1 MDVLE
6 AIRTRRSV
14 RKYRDIPVE
23 WEKVGLI
30 LDSGR
35 LAPSAG
41 NIQNWKFIVI
51 TDRNTRHQISE
62 ACLEQQW
69 MAKAPVHIVI
79 VAEPEKARRFYGLRG
94 EKLYTIQNCAAATEN
109 MILAA
114 HSLGL
119 GTCWIGAFDEERIKE
134 IVPMPDF
141 VRPQSI
147 ITVGYP
153 DEIVPTPVKYTLEN
167 IMFFRSYG

>member
-30 LDSGR
+30 LDAGR
-35 LAPSAG
+35 LAPSSG
-41 NIQNWKFIVI
+41 NLQNWKFIVI
-51 TDRNTRHQISE
+51 TDKNARHQISE

-79 VAEPEKARRFYGLRG
+79 VAEPETARPESGGDLGPADRH
-94 EKLYTIQNCAAATEN
+94 EKGPA
-109 MILAA
+109 
-114 HSLGL
+114 G
-119 GTCWIGAFDEERIKE
+119 G
-134 IVPMPDF
+134 
-141 VRPQSI
+141 VRH
-147 ITVGYP
+147 
-153 DEIVPTPVKYTLEN
+153 
-167 IMFFRSYG
+167 